1 VALPVARLPG
11 AVIFPVP
18 LPPDEHNDRTDG
30 HAATWNW
37 SFPLCVDPP
46 GEWAWYYTAH
56 ERWHERARTEG

>member
-1 VALPVARLPG
+1 
-11 AVIFPVP
+11 VIFPVP